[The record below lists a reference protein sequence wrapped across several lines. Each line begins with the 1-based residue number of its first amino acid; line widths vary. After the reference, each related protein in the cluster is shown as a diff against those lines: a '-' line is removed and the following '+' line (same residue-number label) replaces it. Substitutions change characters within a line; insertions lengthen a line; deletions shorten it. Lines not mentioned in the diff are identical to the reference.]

1 MKTLTAYIMDDTVAE
16 DNEVMFLYLT
26 PITEGVRVATPSR
39 DADKLVITS
48 SLHIYFL
55 TLHLSPTFM
64 WGRCMTIVV
73 YASM

>member
-1 MKTLTAYIMDDTVAE
+1 MKSLTAYITDDTVAE

-48 SLHIYFL
+48 SLHI
-55 TLHLSPTFM
+55 
-64 WGRCMTIVV
+64 
-73 YASM
+73 